1 MKFSQI
7 LKKSPWED
15 FEEEENI
22 FTKKRKDSKGNFNL
36 NFNHFNFQDNKYLI
50 YLVIAIIFVLWL
62 ASGLY
67 MVKEGEQA
75 VVTRFGA
82 YNRIGV
88 PGLNYHLPKPFE
100 SVTIEQVN
108 QYRKVEIG
116 YRSSTNSMRNTSST
130 GRDISGESIMLTGDE
145 NIVELN
151 VYVMWY
157 ISDVKDY
164 VFNVLGQPET
174 VKAVAESAIR
184 EVIGNTPIASI
195 LSNKKQEIAEDI
207 LQLMQQTLNLYAS
220 GIKVDQVQLLKA
232 EPPKEVIQ
240 AYRDVQ
246 TSRADKEREINQAQS
261 YQNDIIPRARGDAA
275 KIIQDAEGYAADV
288 VARAQGDTAR
298 FNAVYKQYVENKEV
312 TKNRLY
318 LETIEKILQ
327 KSDKVVVGSEA
338 MLPHMSMGEK
348 NLFKQQ
354 Q

>member
-22 FTKKRKDSKGNFNL
+22 FTKKRKRS
-36 NFNHFNFQDNKYLI
+36 HEPFNFDQFKFGDNKKLI
-50 YLVIAIIFVLWL
+50 YFLMIVAFLLWI
-62 ASGLY
+62 ASGFY
-67 MVKEGEQA
+67 KVKEGEQA

-82 YNRIGV
+82 YNRIGLA
-88 PGLNYHLPKPFE
+88 GLNYHIPTPFE
-100 SVTIEQVN
+100 SVIIEKVN

-116 YRSSTNSMRNTSST
+116 YRSSAGSIRAGGAS
-130 GRDISGESIMLTGDE
+130 GRDVNSESIMLTGDE

-157 ISDVKDY
+157 ISDIKSY
-164 VFNVLGQPET
+164 VFNILGQPET

-184 EVIGNTPIASI
+184 EVVGNTSIASI
-195 LSNKKQEIAEDI
+195 LSDKKQEIAEEI
-207 LQLMQQTLNLYAS
+207 LKLTQKTLDLYVA

-232 EPPKEVIQ
+232 EPPKEVIP

-246 TSRADKEREINQAQS
+246 ISRADKEREINQAQS
-261 YQNDIIPRARGDAA
+261 YHNDIIPRARGDAE

-288 VARAQGDTAR
+288 IARAHGDTAR
-298 FNAVYKQYVENKEV
+298 FNLVYKQYVENKEV

-318 LETIEKILQ
+318 LEAIEQILRNT
-327 KSDKVVVGSEA
+327 DKVIVGSEA

-348 NLFKQQ
+348 NMFKK
-354 Q
+354 